1 MKIIGID
8 IGTTSISI
16 VLISLPEGTLL
27 QAVTLPNDTFLPTAH
42 PWERLQDPAAILTK
56 VLPALDGL
64 LSAYSDVA
72 AIGLTGQ
79 MHGIVYLNNAGSPVS
94 PLFKWQDGR
103 GNLPDYDN

>member
-72 AIGLTGQ
+72 AIGLTG
-79 MHGIVYLNNAGSPVS
+79 HGRTGGETCLTMTMERASAAA
-94 PLFKWQDGR
+94 WTR
-103 GNLPDYDN
+103 AMA